1 MKNPGW
7 ANSRGLSRTDTR
19 PSYMTKEQYGR
30 RPKAFS
36 LIPNEIL
43 DTAPDYHIAM
53 VWCAIWRHGNGSDE
67 GCWASVDR
75 LAKVAR
81 IGRDRTR
88 AAIKWLKENG
98 WLIAEER
105 PGFTT
110 RYLCT
115 LEGGTPGSDGAIPL
129 SADQRA
135 PLLDTRTPPGH
146 RQGYP
151 SWAPVGEQDPL
162 EQDPNSLSSSGI
174 SDEIPTDEAAN
185 EFCSSFFDE
194 FSLTPPSSQ
203 QPAKRKPRA
212 KGDEQFEQ
220 FWKLYLSAPV
230 RAASQSKPR
239 ALQQWQKTVR
249 TETPASLLEALET
262 EIALQHAAA
271 GAFVSPLPDCFRWLR
286 DERYS
291 SVNDRPPVPG
301 AIPDVIR

>member
-1 MKNPGW
+1 MSK
-7 ANSRGLSRTDTR
+7 STR
-19 PSYMTKEQYGR
+19 PSYMTTEQYARGTK
-30 RPKAFS
+30 PFS

-43 DTAPDYHIAM
+43 DTAPDYHVIM
-53 VWCAIWRHGNGSDE
+53 VWCAIWRHANGSDE

-81 IGRDRTR
+81 IGKHRTR
-88 AAIKWLKENG
+88 DAIRWLKENR

-110 RYLCT
+110 RYRSS
-115 LEGGTPGSDGAIPL
+115 LEGGTGEKSELTPLAGAAAGPLPAPG
-129 SADQRA
+129 
-135 PLLDTRTPPGH
+135 TPSSP
-146 RQGYP
+146 REGYP
-151 SWAPVGEQDPL
+151 FQHQEGEQDPL
-162 EQDPNSLSSSGI
+162 KQDPNSLSSSGI

-185 EFCSSFFDE
+185 EFCSSVSDG

-203 QPAKRKPRA
+203 QPPKRKPRA
-212 KGDEQFEQ
+212 KGDEHFEQ

-230 RAASQSKPR
+230 RAGSQSKPR
-239 ALQQWQKTVR
+239 ALAQWQKTVR

-262 EIALQHAAA
+262 EIAHQNAAA

-291 SVNDRPPVPG
+291 SVTDRPVAHG
-301 AIPDVIR
+301 TIPDVIR

>member
-1 MKNPGW
+1 
-7 ANSRGLSRTDTR
+7 
-19 PSYMTKEQYGR
+19 MTAEQYGR

-43 DTAPDYHIAM
+43 DTAPDYHIPM

-75 LAKVAR
+75 LSKVSR

-88 AAIKWLKENG
+88 SAIKWLRENG
-98 WLIAEER
+98 WLVAEER
-105 PGFTT
+105 PGYTT

-115 LEGGTPGSDGAIPL
+115 LEGGVRGTDGALPL
-129 SADQRA
+129 NSPERA
-135 PLLDTRTPPGH
+135 PLLDTRTPPG
-146 RQGYP
+146 RQQGDP
-151 SWAPVGEQDPL
+151 SWAPVGEQHPL
-162 EQDPNSLSSSGI
+162 EQDPNSLSSFGI

-185 EFCSSFFDE
+185 EFCSSVSDGFC
-194 FSLTPPSSQ
+194 LTPPG
-203 QPAKRKPRA
+203 QPAAPKRKPRA

-249 TETPASLLEALET
+249 TESPATLLQALET
-262 EIALQHAAA
+262 ELAHQRAA
-271 GAFVSPLPDCFRWLR
+271 GGTFVCPLPDCFRWLR
-286 DERYS
+286 DERYAH
-291 SVNDRPPVPG
+291 VDERPITTPNS
-301 AIPDVIR
+301 IPDVIR

>member
-1 MKNPGW
+1 
-7 ANSRGLSRTDTR
+7 
-19 PSYMTKEQYGR
+19 
-30 RPKAFS
+30 
-36 LIPNEIL
+36 
-43 DTAPDYHIAM
+43 M

-75 LAKVAR
+75 LAKIAR
-81 IGRDRTR
+81 IGKHRTR
-88 AAIKWLKENG
+88 DAIRWLKENR

-110 RYLCT
+110 RYRSS
-115 LEGGTPGSDGAIPL
+115 LEGGSGKKTEISPLAGASAGPLPTPG
-129 SADQRA
+129 
-135 PLLDTRTPPGH
+135 TPSSPCK
-146 RQGYP
+146 GYP
-151 SWAPVGEQDPL
+151 FQHQEGEQDPL

-185 EFCSSFFDE
+185 EFCSSFSEE

-212 KGDEQFEQ
+212 KGDEHFEQ

-230 RAASQSKPR
+230 RAGSQSKPR

-249 TETPASLLEALET
+249 TETPATLLEALET
-262 EIALQHAAA
+262 EIAHQHAAA

-291 SVNDRPPVPG
+291 SVADRPAAPG
-301 AIPDVIR
+301 TIPDVIR

>member
-1 MKNPGW
+1 
-7 ANSRGLSRTDTR
+7 
-19 PSYMTKEQYGR
+19 MTTEQYGR

-43 DTAPDYHIAM
+43 DTAPDYHIPM

-75 LAKVAR
+75 LSKVAR

-88 AAIKWLKENG
+88 SAIKWLRENG
-98 WLIAEER
+98 WLVAEER
-105 PGFTT
+105 PGYTT

-115 LEGGTPGSDGAIPL
+115 LEGGVRGMDGALPL
-129 SADQRA
+129 NSPERA
-135 PLLDTRTPPGH
+135 PLLDTRTPPG
-146 RQGYP
+146 RQQGYP

-185 EFCSSFFDE
+185 EFCSSVSDGFC
-194 FSLTPPSSQ
+194 LTPPGE
-203 QPAKRKPRA
+203 PAAPKRKPRA

-249 TETPASLLEALET
+249 TESPATLLQALET
-262 EIALQHAAA
+262 ELAHQRAA
-271 GAFVSPLPDCFRWLR
+271 GGTFVCPLPDCFRWLR
-286 DERYS
+286 DERYAH
-291 SVNDRPPVPG
+291 VDERPITT
-301 AIPDVIR
+301 ANSIPDVIR